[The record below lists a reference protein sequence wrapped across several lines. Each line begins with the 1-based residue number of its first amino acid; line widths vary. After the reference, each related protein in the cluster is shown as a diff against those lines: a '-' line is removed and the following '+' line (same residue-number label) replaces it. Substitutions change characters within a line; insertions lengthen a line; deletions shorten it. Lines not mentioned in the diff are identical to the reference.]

1 VTSLTR
7 AKRKQ
12 RLTELTIRN
21 AKPRTAAYLIWDT
34 HQHGLA
40 LRVQPTGA
48 KSYVVVYSRHGRS
61 RWLTLGDANA
71 IALSDARMLA
81 QEHMLAVAK
90 GGDPA
95 ADKRAERSRG
105 TFADLA
111 TQYVEQYA
119 KVHNKSWQQAD
130 ALLQRFAVPRWGKLQ
145 AGSITRD
152 DVKALFSS
160 IASKSV
166 ANQTKAFVSALFNW
180 AVKEAIVTA
189 NPAKLIDSHQTRD
202 RERILSASELPT
214 AWRALGELDDSVAA
228 AALKVILLTGQRP
241 GEVAHMRREHIKDG
255 WWEMPGAS
263 ISDIWPG
270 TKNGQSHHIWLAKPV
285 WPLLGSSDAAIGYVF
300 AGSRGKAAVQ
310 RLDRAMREISNKLGG
325 EKVTPH
331 DLRRTFSTMV
341 TGLGFGRDGMNRVT
355 NHKEGGITD
364 IYDRHGYETEN
375 KRIMESVANKII
387 MLVEGRTGDKVVKFT
402 R

>member
-1 VTSLTR
+1 VTTLSR

-40 LRVQPTGA
+40 LRVQPTGG

-95 ADKRAERSRG
+95 ADRRAERSRG

-119 KVHNKSWQQAD
+119 KVHNKSWRQAD

-160 IASKSV
+160 ITSKSV
-166 ANQTKAFVSALFNW
+166 ANQTKAHVSALFNW

-202 RERILSASELPT
+202 RERVLSASELPT
-214 AWRALGELDDSVAA
+214 AWQALGELDDPIAA

-255 WWEMPGAS
+255 WWEMPGAP
-263 ISDIWPG
+263 IPDIWPG
-270 TKNGQSHHIWLAKPV
+270 TKNGQSHHILLAKSV
-285 WPLLGSSDAAIGYVF
+285 WPLLGSSDATIGYVF

-364 IYDRHGYETEN
+364 IYDRHDYNLEN
-375 KRIMESVANKII
+375 RRIMETVANHI
-387 MLVEGRTGDKVVKFT
+387 MALVEGRASDKVVKFT